1 MSKTFLSSHN
11 ATRAAPSNYRQN
23 LEKLSDIFKKKCV
36 YGRITKAEFK
46 AKIQAA
52 KGRVVRAT
60 YYEDENLG

>member
-1 MSKTFLSSHN
+1 MSKTLLASLNS
-11 ATRAAPSNYRQN
+11 TRVTPSNYRQN
-23 LEKLSDIFKKKCV
+23 LENLSDVFREKCV
-36 YGRITKAEFK
+36 YGRITKKEFK